1 MINIDFTDKKF
12 YTNISFATVND
23 LANGSGSTTDKS
35 KEETNTNSN
44 GNSRKG
50 FASMS
55 LQKRMDIAKRGGE
68 ARKKAAEAGNAPSY
82 SQIGQKGGKA
92 STKRK

>member
-1 MINIDFTDKKF
+1 MNKF
-12 YTNISFATVND
+12 DISGVSFISHKIHFSPVGKTGAK
-23 LANGSGSTTDKS
+23 KS
-35 KEETNTNSN
+35 KTGNQEEN

-55 LQKRMDIAKRGGE
+55 LQKRKDIAKRGGD
-68 ARKKAAEAGNAPSY
+68 ARKKAAESGLAPSY

-92 STKRK
+92 GTKSK